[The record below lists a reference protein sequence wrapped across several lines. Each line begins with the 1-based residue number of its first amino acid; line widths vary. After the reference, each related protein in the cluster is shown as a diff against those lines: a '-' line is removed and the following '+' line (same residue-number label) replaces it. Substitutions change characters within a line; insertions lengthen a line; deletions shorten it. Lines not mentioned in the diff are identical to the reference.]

1 MQDMRILVSNVTL
14 VCDDTSLSGPLCC
27 SVHRKDKVCTINAH
41 MFGEDGVSLQQ
52 ISLTVT
58 PKT

>member
-1 MQDMRILVSNVTL
+1 MRILVSKVTL